1 MTDER
6 NFYRNKLE
14 NLSSALQT
22 SGGGGGGGGGS
33 SSPAAAA
40 AAAAA
45 AAVAAS
51 QHGQDLTLQVGVEAS
66 GK

>member
-6 NFYRNKLE
+6 NFYRNQFEKVQ
-14 NLSSALQT
+14 SALHQT
-22 SGGGGGGGGGS
+22 TAGN